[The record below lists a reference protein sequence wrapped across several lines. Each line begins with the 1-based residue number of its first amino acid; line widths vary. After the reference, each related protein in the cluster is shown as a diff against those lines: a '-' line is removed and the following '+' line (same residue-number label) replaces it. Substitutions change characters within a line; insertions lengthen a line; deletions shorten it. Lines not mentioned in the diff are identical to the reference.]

1 MSNIEN
7 IITNLRSELRS
18 QKKLLSKI
26 ENQIEPGIEGS
37 LVIRKVSEQNIR
49 YYRYIKG
56 NTPIEYLN
64 SSKTELLSRLAQKR
78 YDEQMAKTIRER
90 INAIEK
96 SLKPLEKLK
105 DRKDLAHIYDDM
117 PKELKQ
123 HIKPR
128 MDENEEYA
136 AKWQSKKLLTN
147 SMEKKHPCKT
157 LRGEYVRSKSEALIA
172 DRLFARGVPYH
183 YEPMVMLTG
192 RPTLCPDFYVLNK
205 RTEENFFWEH
215 LGMMDDPTYCNRNM
229 KKIRDYT
236 DMGYIQGKDLIIT
249 YETKEYPLDTNYI
262 EKIIERLLK

>member
-1 MSNIEN
+1 MDKL
-7 IITNLRSELRS
+7 ITDLKA
-18 QKKLLSKI
+18 KKKDLDRIFHKI
-26 ENQIEPGIEGS
+26 ENSKVDIEGS
-37 LVIRKVSEQNIR
+37 LLIRKSQKGFISFFH
-49 YYRYIKG
+49 YIDR
-56 NTPIEYLN
+56 NTPPEYLN
-64 SSKTELLSRLAQKR
+64 SSKTELLSSLAQKR
-78 YDEQMAKTIRER
+78 YDTQLSKALKER
-90 INAIEK
+90 IKALEASI
-96 SLKPLEKLK
+96 KPLEELK
-105 DRKDLAHIYDDM
+105 DIKDLSHIYDDM

-147 SMEKKHPCKT
+147 NMEKKHPCKT

-205 RTEENFFWEH
+205 RTRENFFWEH
-215 LGMMDDPTYCNRNM
+215 LGMMDDPAYCNRNM
-229 KKIRDYT
+229 KKIRDYM

-249 YETKEYPLDTNYI
+249 YETKEYPLDTNYV
-262 EKIIERLLK
+262 EKIIKRLLK